1 MSPGARP
8 GDYELAVQYVAAV
21 KDRFGDVAAAYTTFL
36 GLLHKRPAGNADI
49 MHVVDEVCRLM
60 RGHPDML
67 VGFAYFVPAEARAAA
82 AARLQ
87 AAAAGDSVTITTVTA
102 EAAEESAGKPR
113 GGQTEKSLRPRH
125 ANARARRRAHAE
137 RRSAGAARQLE
148 REARPPP
155 PTEGPTAQGIHAGSG
170 SPPAF
175 SDALTFVQAVKE
187 RFKHEAGSGSGRSQC
202 AHQAAGHSCSRSR
215 PADSANR
222 GGSVT
227 ADSSQGQ
234 GHGHGHGTYARFLR
248 VLYQRRGR
256 RRPAAEN
263 VFGFLHYFR
272 EHRSRGSRSS

>member
-1 MSPGARP
+1 MSLPSLTCPGARP

-87 AAAAGDSVTITTVTA
+87 AAAAGDSVTVTTP
-102 EAAEESAGKPR
+102 EESAGKPR
-113 GGQTEKSLRPRH
+113 GGQAEKRLRPRH

-148 REARPPP
+148 WEARPPP
-155 PTEGPTAQGIHAGSG
+155 PTEGPTAQGIHTGSG

-175 SDALTFVQAVKE
+175 SGALTFVQAVKE
-187 RFKHEAGSGSGRSQC
+187 RFKHEGE
-202 AHQAAGHSCSRSR
+202 AAATR
-215 PADSANR
+215 
-222 GGSVT
+222 
-227 ADSSQGQ
+227 Q
-234 GHGHGHGTYARFLR
+234 
-248 VLYQRRGR
+248 
-256 RRPAAEN
+256 
-263 VFGFLHYFR
+263 
-272 EHRSRGSRSS
+272 